1 MVFLDFAES
10 KKAGGIIGGIRA
22 KSNLGKNMVGGISGK
37 RTDKGIK
44 SFMNRAA
51 PGDKLAG
58 GAYLSVRVAHR
69 HFYAEPFNT
78 LTKYLYN

>member
-1 MVFLDFAES
+1 
-10 KKAGGIIGGIRA
+10 
-22 KSNLGKNMVGGISGK
+22 MVGGISGK
-37 RTDKGIK
+37 LTDKSVR
-44 SFMNRAA
+44 SFVNRAA

-58 GAYLSVRVAHR
+58 GACLSVRVAHR

>member
-1 MVFLDFAES
+1 
-10 KKAGGIIGGIRA
+10 
-22 KSNLGKNMVGGISGK
+22 MVGGISGK